1 MNRPTIAA
9 AAALARALAAV
20 TLVAALAQ
28 PSSAQPASAASAP
41 PAGGTADSGLP
52 QPFSA
57 HYVARWKS
65 IDVGTSDLDLVPGA
79 APGRYV
85 YTWRIRAG
93 GIFRLI
99 YRHDVV
105 QKSWLRVDGREVR
118 PMAYE
123 AQDGDSRIHL
133 DFDWSTHRAQGT
145 VTGKPVDLALRDD
158 TQDLMSIQIQVMQDL
173 RAGHL
178 PSTFWIIDKD
188 QIKDFDYRRVGE
200 QRIATALGELD
211 TIVVTSR
218 RPDGD
223 RVLTMWFAPSLG
235 YVPVRAERTRGG
247 KLEFEMRIRRFSH

>member
-1 MNRPTIAA
+1 MKRGTSSTTAS
-9 AAALARALAAV
+9 LARALAAA
-20 TLVAALAQ
+20 TLVAMIAQ
-28 PSSAQPASAASAP
+28 PSGAQPAATPVAP
-41 PAGGTADSGLP
+41 PAGGTPDSGLP

-57 HYVARWKS
+57 HYVAQWKS
-65 IDVGTSDLDLVPGA
+65 IDVGSSDLELVRGMQ
-79 APGRYV
+79 PGRYV

-105 QKSWLRVDGREVR
+105 QKSWLEVDGTDVR
-118 PMAYE
+118 PLTYE

-133 DFDWSTHRAQGT
+133 DFDWNARRAQGT
-145 VTGKPVDLALRDD
+145 ITGKPVDLALRDG

-173 RAGHL
+173 RAGQL

-188 QIKDFDYRRVGE
+188 QIKDFEYRRVGE

-211 TIVVTSR
+211 TIAVTSR

-247 KLEFEMRIRRFSH
+247 RLEFEMRIRRFSR